1 MNIETKII
9 NFIKQ
14 ENKNL
19 EIVGLRGLVKSGE
32 YEWSFRFT
40 YREDDFLS
48 ISELIKI
55 QISKEGKT
63 ISLKNEKAIKK
74 KKTKTKT
81 KTV

>member
-81 KTV
+81 V